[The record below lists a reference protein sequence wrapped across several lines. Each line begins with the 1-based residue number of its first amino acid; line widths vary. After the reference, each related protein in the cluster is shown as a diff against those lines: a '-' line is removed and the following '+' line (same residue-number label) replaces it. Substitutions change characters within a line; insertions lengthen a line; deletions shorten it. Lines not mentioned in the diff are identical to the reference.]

1 MRWRP
6 VRAGFTQSTW
16 ADARRRGSAF
26 FTEQRTGAGGFTQ
39 KSPATAMLH
48 RAARLFSRPKPVIAV
63 LHAGPSPGVPGATDV
78 RSAVDRVVAE
88 ARMLI
93 ELGVDGLLVENAH
106 DVPAVAEADLGH
118 EVVAYLTRVAAAV
131 KRHAGRLPVGVRVV
145 EGSGRVALAI
155 AHGAGCD
162 FVRAAGWAADPAAAG
177 RFHRYAH
184 QIGATALPVFADIR
198 PTDRASADDL
208 VEAVER
214 AKPDALV
221 VLGPRAGETP
231 DAGVVEAAADA
242 ARLPTFCG
250 GGFHAGNVPAML
262 GSVDGF
268 FVGSGLKEN
277 GRWQA
282 PVCEER
288 VHALIGAVEYAR
300 GQEVRQ

>member
-1 MRWRP
+1 MELNSW
-6 VRAGFTQSTW
+6 VA
-16 ADARRRGSAF
+16 
-26 FTEQRTGAGGFTQ
+26 GFTQ
-39 KSPATAMLH
+39 KSTAPAMQH
-48 RAARLFSRPKPVIAV
+48 RAARLFARPKPVIAV

-93 ELGVDGLLVENAH
+93 DLGVDGLLVENAH

-131 KRHAGRLPVGVRVV
+131 KRHARRLPVGVRVV
-145 EGSGRVALAI
+145 EGSGRVALAV

-184 QIGATALPVFADIR
+184 QIGAAALPVFADIR
-198 PTDRASADDL
+198 PTDAGSAAAL
-208 VEAVER
+208 AEAVER
-214 AKPDALV
+214 ARPDAIV
-221 VLGPRAGETP
+221 VLGPHVGETP
-231 DAGVVEAAADA
+231 GDDVVAAAA
-242 ARLPTFCG
+242 AAAHLPTFCG
-250 GGFHAGNVPAML
+250 GGFHAGNLSAVLNRA
-262 GSVDGF
+262 DGF
-268 FVGSGLKEN
+268 FVGGGLKEN